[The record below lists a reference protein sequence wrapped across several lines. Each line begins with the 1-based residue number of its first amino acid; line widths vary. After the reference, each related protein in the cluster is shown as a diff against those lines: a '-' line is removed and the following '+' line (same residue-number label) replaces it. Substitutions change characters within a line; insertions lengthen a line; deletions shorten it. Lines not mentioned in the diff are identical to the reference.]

1 MAGIGFEIRK
11 ILHKDNLTSTLAAY
25 SYAGLI
31 GSGPLILSIVSIQLI
46 SLFSLSVAR
55 TNFPIVQFQVSL
67 TYLIAASQIL
77 TGAVQLMF
85 TRYISDRLFGNE
97 NETVL
102 PSYHAVL
109 LVVTLGAGILGLI
122 LCFTAFAGMDIDY
135 RLLMLTAFVLLCN
148 IWCGIIFLSGI
159 KQYRAILLLFV
170 VGYGSAVI
178 FALFLF
184 PRFGLN
190 GLIGSFV
197 LGHILLILGMH
208 ALIYR
213 NFRSEKY
220 ISWQV
225 FDRRFNYPR
234 LGVVGLCYYLGEW
247 LHKIQFWYYPF
258 TGQPVIGPL
267 HASFIYDYPI
277 FLSYLAVLPGMAF
290 FLLRIET
297 DFVEYYNAFYDA
309 VRSGGTYEHLQNM
322 RNMMVRG
329 VRTGLYEVLKIQSI
343 VVLLVFAFGQDL
355 LHLVGIS
362 VYYLPLLRIDTISA
376 SLQVLFLVAINV
388 FLYID
393 RQRVVMILSVLF
405 VVLTGLFTWVT
416 LKIGPETYG
425 YGFALSS
432 FVVVLM
438 AIFYLEQYFSELEY
452 ETYMLHQD
460 ELVYS
465 HN

>member
-1 MAGIGFEIRK
+1 MAGIGFELRK
-11 ILHKDNLTSTLAAY
+11 ILNRDSLTSTLAAY

-46 SLFSLSVAR
+46 SLFSLAVAKS
-55 TNFPIVQFQVSL
+55 NFPIVQFQVSL

-85 TRYISDRLFGNE
+85 TRYISDRLFGGDNQS
-97 NETVL
+97 VL
-102 PSYHAVL
+102 PSYNAVL
-109 LVVTLGAGILGLI
+109 LVVTLASGVIGLI
-122 LCFTAFAGMDIDY
+122 LCFTAFAGMDIYY
-135 RLLMLTAFVLLCN
+135 RLLMLTAFVLLSN

-159 KQYRAILLLFV
+159 KQYRAILMLFV

-184 PRFGLN
+184 SRFGLN
-190 GLIGSFV
+190 GLVGSFV
-197 LGHILLILGMH
+197 LGHILLILGLN
-208 ALIYR
+208 ALIHRNYR
-213 NFRSEKY
+213 SGEY
-220 ISWQV
+220 VDWQV
-225 FDRRFNYPR
+225 FNRRFNYPR
-234 LGVVGLCYYLGEW
+234 LAVVGFCYYLGEW
-247 LHKIQFWYYPF
+247 IHKIQFWYYPY
-258 TGQPVIGPL
+258 TGQAVIGPL

-309 VRSGGTYEHLQNM
+309 VRSGGTLEHMQEM

-329 VRTGLYEVLKIQSI
+329 VRTGLYEVLKIQAV
-343 VVLLVFAFGQDL
+343 VVLLVFAFGKEL
-355 LHLVGIS
+355 LDLVGIS
-362 VYYLPLLRIDTISA
+362 SYYLPLLRIDTISA
-376 SLQVLFLVAINV
+376 SLQVLFLVGINV

-393 RQRVVMILSVLF
+393 RQKVVMLLTLLF
-405 VVLTGLFTWVT
+405 VTTTFLFTWIT
-416 LKIGPETYG
+416 LILGPEYYG

-432 FVVVLM
+432 FLVVAL
-438 AIFYLEQYFSELEY
+438 AIYYLEDYFADLEY

-460 ELVYS
+460 DLAYG

>member
-1 MAGIGFEIRK
+1 MAGIGFELRK

-46 SLFSLSVAR
+46 SLFSLSVAKSS
-55 TNFPIVQFQVSL
+55 FPIVQFQVSL

-85 TRYISDRLFGNE
+85 TRYISDRLFGGE
-97 NETVL
+97 NQAVL

-109 LVVTLGAGILGLI
+109 LVVTLVSGLI
-122 LCFTAFAGMDIDY
+122 GLTLAFTVFAGMDIYY
-135 RLLMLTAFVLLCN
+135 RLLMLMAFVLLSN

-170 VGYGSAVI
+170 MGYGSSVV
-178 FALFLF
+178 FSLFLF
-184 PRFGLN
+184 SRFGLN
-190 GLIGSFV
+190 GLVGSFV
-197 LGHILLILGMH
+197 LGHILLLLGLNG
-208 ALIYR
+208 LIHR
-213 NFRSEKY
+213 NFRSIDY
-220 ISWQV
+220 VNWQV
-225 FDRRFNYPR
+225 FDHRFNYPR
-234 LGVVGLCYYLGEW
+234 LAVVGFCYYLGEW
-247 LHKIQFWYYPF
+247 IHKIQFWYYPY
-258 TGQPVIGPL
+258 TGQPVVGPL

-309 VRSGGTYEHLQNM
+309 VRSGGTLEHMQDM

-329 VRTGLYEVLKIQSI
+329 VRTGLYEVLKIQGI
-343 VVLLVFAFGQDL
+343 VVMLVFAFGKEMLD
-355 LHLVGIS
+355 LVGIS

-376 SLQVLFLVAINV
+376 SLQVLFLVGINV

-393 RQRVVMILSVLF
+393 RQRVVMWLSLFF
-405 VVLTGLFTWVT
+405 VVTTFLFTWIT
-416 LKIGPETYG
+416 LIIGPQTYG

-432 FVVVLM
+432 FLVVLLSM
-438 AIFYLEQYFSELEY
+438 YYLENYFADLEY

-460 ELVYS
+460 ELAYGR
-465 HN
+465 N